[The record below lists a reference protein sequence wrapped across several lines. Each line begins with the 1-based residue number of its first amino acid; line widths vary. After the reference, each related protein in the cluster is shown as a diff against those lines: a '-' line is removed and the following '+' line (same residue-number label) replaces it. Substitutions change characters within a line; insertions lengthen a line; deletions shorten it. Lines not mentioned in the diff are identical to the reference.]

1 MEVLSI
7 IPKKSVAKK
16 QIVQA
21 RKGAKYCQSSFETFS
36 IIRKKIS
43 NNPIVLADFVQY
55 KNRYDSFFNYVIK
68 LKYLAIK
75 NFTNKKRSNP

>member
-1 MEVLSI
+1 M
-7 IPKKSVAKK
+7 K

-21 RKGAKYCQSSFETFS
+21 KKGTKYCQSSFEIFS

-55 KNRYDSFFNYVIK
+55 KNIYDSFFNYVIK

-75 NFTNKKRSNP
+75 NIINK